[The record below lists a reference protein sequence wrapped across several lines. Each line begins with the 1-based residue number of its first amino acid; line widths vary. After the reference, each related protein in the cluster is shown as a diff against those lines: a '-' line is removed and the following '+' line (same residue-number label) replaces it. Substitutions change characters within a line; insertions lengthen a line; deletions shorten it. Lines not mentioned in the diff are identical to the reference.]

1 MLGILALFVGFN
13 VLYYASSKAVGD
25 FINYTGI
32 EGQKV
37 LLPCDITPFSGDDIV
52 MLILWYKDD
61 NTIVYSIDSRHSP
74 LSEASHVARESLA
87 GRSYFTTLHR
97 PPYLA
102 IDNLK
107 VEDEG
112 MYRCRVDFVKSQTR
126 NFYFYLNIVVPA
138 SKPIIKDLR
147 GEVLNNII
155 GPFPEGFHLIL
166 ICEVDKG
173 RPVPSVT
180 WWNGSH
186 LIDSTYTM
194 TSNNIL
200 RNELIVGELKRNHLM
215 RSFTCQASNSNITLP
230 ASTTVILNVT
240 LKPVDVKIIGE
251 RHPLSANTVH
261 HVTCST
267 RGSLPSVHI
276 SWWKGSVKLV
286 SNREEI
292 IENGNATL
300 NYLTFVPSADD
311 NGKFLVCRAHNPS
324 ITPSTLEDSWKLD
337 VHYVPQLNLRLGRNY
352 SNIKEGTD
360 VHFECDIRA
369 NPPINKVGW
378 RFRNQD
384 LASNASKDILILN
397 QTLYL
402 KNIQRSSRG
411 HYTCIA
417 TNSEGTGE
425 SNSVYLR
432 VKFSP
437 ICKQQEILTVAT
449 VNKPINAT
457 CQVEADPSFV
467 DIFWKSNS
475 TVPIRYDVKGTTSVA
490 FYLPK
495 SPEDIQDL
503 LCWAVNSVGIQK
515 SPCVV
520 KLVPAGQSKAV
531 VLKATTLSPP
541 GELTF
546 KEKGEDFIYSP
557 ALIVAG
563 SVLVIVIL
571 AVAIILRAI
580 FHQRIDDDGGDGA
593 GVINHLHQMVLRAWH
608 HLQIIITKANSSS
621 TMSRFSS
628 ILYSRDY
635 GRRNRQTDGRRCKE
649 LEGEGEKGGRVE
661 KGREDEE
668 NGEEE
673 EEEDDEEE
681 TKIRFL

>member
-1 MLGILALFVGFN
+1 MVN
-13 VLYYASSKAVGD
+13 K
-25 FINYTGI
+25 
-32 EGQKV
+32 
-37 LLPCDITPFSGDDIV
+37 
-52 MLILWYKDD
+52 
-61 NTIVYSIDSRHSP
+61 
-74 LSEASHVARESLA
+74 
-87 GRSYFTTLHR
+87 
-97 PPYLA
+97 
-102 IDNLK
+102 
-107 VEDEG
+107 
-112 MYRCRVDFVKSQTR
+112 
-126 NFYFYLNIVVPA
+126 YLNIPA

-155 GPFPEGFHLIL
+155 GPFPEGFNLIL

-180 WWNGSH
+180 WWSGSH
-186 LIDSTYTM
+186 LIDSTYTT

-200 RNELIVGELKRNHLM
+200 RNELIVGELKRDHLM
-215 RSFTCQASNSNITLP
+215 RSFTCQASNSNISLP
-230 ASTTVILNVT
+230 ASTTVKLNVT

-360 VHFECDIRA
+360 VHFECDIKA

-378 RFRNQD
+378 RFQNQD
-384 LASNASKDILILN
+384 LPSNASKDILILN

-432 VKFSP
+432 VRFAP
-437 ICKQQEILTVAT
+437 VCKQQDRVVVTTL
-449 VNKPINAT
+449 NRPLNAT
-457 CQVEADPSFV
+457 CEVEADPSYV
-467 DIFWKSNS
+467 DIYWKSN
-475 TVPIRYDVKGTTSVA
+475 TTAPIRYDVKGTTSVA
-490 FYLPK
+490 YYLPE

-503 LCWAVNSVGIQK
+503 LCWAANSVGIQK

-520 KLVPAGQSKAV
+520 KLVPVGNVNSTERKTDNEMDNRF
-531 VLKATTLSPP
+531 KYKDY
-541 GELTF
+541 
-546 KEKGEDFIYSP
+546 KEKKSLKNSKVNPCSAAFITENLFSEEIKMAENENYNDSNIINCNKLKWMSFDKKMHFNTIGGGQYYRYSKNSFNNH
-557 ALIVAG
+557 
-563 SVLVIVIL
+563 SVCKCKSAFVK
-571 AVAIILRAI
+571 LRRTRSAEELK
-580 FHQRIDDDGGDGA
+580 
-593 GVINHLHQMVLRAWH
+593 IN
-608 HLQIIITKANSSS
+608 I
-621 TMSRFSS
+621 
-628 ILYSRDY
+628 
-635 GRRNRQTDGRRCKE
+635 
-649 LEGEGEKGGRVE
+649 
-661 KGREDEE
+661 
-668 NGEEE
+668 
-673 EEEDDEEE
+673 
-681 TKIRFL
+681 